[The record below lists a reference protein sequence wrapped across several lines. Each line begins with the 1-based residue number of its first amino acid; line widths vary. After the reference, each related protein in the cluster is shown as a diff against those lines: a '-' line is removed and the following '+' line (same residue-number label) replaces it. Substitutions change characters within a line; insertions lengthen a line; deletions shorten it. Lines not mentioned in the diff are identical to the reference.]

1 MIPVLFEPFETGF
14 TSNGVGRLSDCVS
27 CIVTEERNGEYECEF
42 EYPITGIHYAD
53 IVEGRLVLVDH
64 DETGDL
70 QPFEI
75 YRHTAPIDGI
85 VTYNARHIS
94 YRLANVILKPMS
106 ASSAAS
112 CMAKFETETLTEQP
126 FEFWTDI
133 ATEATF
139 KLTHPASVRSML
151 GGTEGS
157 VLDVYGGE
165 YEFDRFTV
173 KLHAARGADNNV
185 EIRYAKNLSDLEQ
198 ELDIS
203 NNYTAII
210 PYWVN
215 SETGESVYGRTIA
228 GRGGIRYTAPWTNE
242 SDTHITDEN
251 GEDIT
256 FAYYPVK
263 PVAMDLSDKF
273 QNQPTAAQLEKAAAS
288 YLKANKPWVPKENIE
303 VDFVALWQTEEYKN
317 IAPLERVKLCDTVR
331 IIYTALGVDAK
342 AKVIRTEWNALLE
355 KYNKIE
361 LGEAR
366 TSFSDTIMQAT
377 AKEMSDRPTVSMMAE
392 AISHATEL
400 IQGGTGGHVVF
411 GTDADGKPNEIF
423 IMDTE
428 DVNTAVNVLRIN
440 MNGIGFSK
448 GGINGEYATA
458 WTLDGSFVADF
469 ITAGTLNANRVRAG
483 MLQSTDG
490 TSYWDLD
497 GSALRFY
504 DKRYDSY
511 VKMDKGE
518 VEFGHKSERVGK
530 IARWRTADD
539 EDCLAILDED
549 GKTFITIRDH
559 IQVKASDY
567 IQMKAADRIALYIDG
582 TDTKIRA
589 YDNDDYQFADIN
601 SGGHNY
607 IRIDG
612 EQESIF
618 MRAGDNET
626 SMLNIIDNS
635 ANQYIDLNSG
645 GATYLRADGKDKYVR
660 IQGNANAYMRID
672 GTNEYVR
679 IQGNANTYLRID
691 GKDGY
696 ATLHGGANT
705 WVRVDESNGYVWIKA
720 TQLIMNGYDGY
731 TGTFTA
737 GDSTVTVKNGII
749 TNVS

>member
-27 CIVTEERNGEYECEF
+27 CTVTEERNGEYECEF

-53 IVEGRLVLVDH
+53 IVEGRLILVDH

-75 YRHTAPIDGI
+75 YRHSAPIDGI

-94 YRLANVILKPMS
+94 YRLANVILKPMT

-112 CMAKFETETLTEQP
+112 CMAKFETEALTEQP

-133 ATEATF
+133 ATEASF

-198 ELDIS
+198 ELDVS

-251 GEDIT
+251 GEDVT

-263 PVAMDLSDKF
+263 PVAMDFTSQF
-273 QNQPTAAQLEKAAAS
+273 QNQPSAAQLEQAAS
-288 YLKANKPWVPKENIE
+288 AYLKANKPWIPKENIE

-342 AKVIRTEWNALLE
+342 AKVIKTEWNALTE

-392 AISHATEL
+392 AINHATEL

-440 MNGIGFSK
+440 MNGIGFSS

-458 WTLDGSFVADF
+458 WTLDGAFVADF
-469 ITAGTLNANRVRAG
+469 IKAGTMAANRIRTG
-483 MLQSTDG
+483 TLTSTDG
-490 TSYWDLD
+490 SSYWDLD
-497 GSALRFY
+497 GSVLRFY
-504 DKRYDSY
+504 DSRFDSY
-511 VKMDKGE
+511 VELDEGFIK
-518 VEFGHKSERVGK
+518 FGHGDQQFGKLLRMLNGENDVFVIQGTEDNATAITLADFLRLKSK
-530 IARWRTADD
+530 TATYINAND
-539 EDCLAILDED
+539 
-549 GKTFITIRDH
+549 
-559 IQVKASDY
+559 S
-567 IQMKAADRIALYIDG
+567 IQMLAGENADS
-582 TDTKIRA
+582 KIRI
-589 YDNDDYQFADIN
+589 YDTDEYQFADIN

-607 IRIDG
+607 IRVDG
-612 EQESIF
+612 KQNGIF
-618 MRAGDNET
+618 MRAGASET
-626 SMLNIIDNS
+626 SKVNITDNS
-635 ANQYIDLNSG
+635 TAQYIDLQSG
-645 GATYLRADGKDKYVR
+645 GNTFARLDGKNGFA
-660 IQGNANAYMRID
+660 IMQG
-672 GTNEYVR
+672 GTDV
-679 IQGNANTYLRID
+679 
-691 GKDGY
+691 
-696 ATLHGGANT
+696 
-705 WVRVDESNGYVWIKA
+705 WVRVDKNNGYVWIK
-720 TQLIMNGYDGY
+720 TPDLIINGYGGY
-731 TGTFTA
+731 TGSFTA
-737 GDSTVTVKNGII
+737 GNSTITVTNGII
-749 TNVS
+749 TDVS